1 MCVGFAGRVSSTV
14 VYGPPYEEE
23 RRVSALE
30 GAHCTHWETTD
41 SERGSDLSRSH
52 SRSVSEQG
60 GKNRSSGS
68 FLCHSSS
75 QVKTF
80 SLRHTSLLLHK
91 ERLLDCWYTGKA
103 LSSKLHEACESL
115 GSPRHS
121 AVLQDGTPTSFSVAW
136 RLARQC
142 CPRYPAPGNRSS
154 FPESEGAMDHFLPS
168 GLVGCTLAL
177 VGSSQL

>member
-1 MCVGFAGRVSSTV
+1 MSL
-14 VYGPPYEEE
+14 
-23 RRVSALE
+23 LE
-30 GAHCTHWETTD
+30 GTHCTHWETTD

-60 GKNRSSGS
+60 E
-68 FLCHSSS
+68 
-75 QVKTF
+75 KTG
-80 SLRHTSLLLHK
+80 LRVLSYATLPLRLRLSLLGTQAFFFI
-91 ERLLDCWYTGKA
+91 RRGCWTAGTLVRHFHPNSMRHASLWSLPAILQFFRTG
-103 LSSKLHEACESL
+103 
-115 GSPRHS
+115 P
-121 AVLQDGTPTSFSVAW
+121 PTSFSVAW